1 MSYFR
6 NFPVSFYRFGD
17 NEDPVLFQNITAYV
31 DLIDQ
36 IVDDATAYEKYT
48 IIDGERPDT
57 LSFKLYGSVDY
68 YWTFY
73 LINEKIRQQGWPLS
87 STEVY
92 AKAKEFY
99 PNTVV
104 MTDES
109 MHGEFYI
116 GDIAATLPFDNPT
129 FKGEI
134 LEKRYDLGQLVL
146 KPIRGVRS
154 ITVVNAGSGYTL
166 PPTVTISGDG
176 IGASA
181 QAILDSDTVGSIAIV
196 SEGNDYT
203 FVPTVTIGNPNNDRG
218 DRATA
223 TAVLSNVGV
232 SRGDVLYSQ
241 KGQPDVN
248 LWDFELARELTALQV
263 KDQWNSVH
271 HYYDSN
277 NEYVTIPLSS
287 TAGKG
292 VDFNQVTS
300 GAFTETEVTFTQRL
314 LDENEELSRIKV
326 LKAGI
331 VEQVSAEFNRLL
343 RS

>member
-6 NFPVSFYRFGD
+6 NFPTVFYNFGN
-17 NEDPVLFQNITAYV
+17 NEDPVLYQNITAYV

-57 LSFKLYGSVDY
+57 LSFKLYGSIDY

-73 LINEKIRQQGWPLS
+73 LINEKIRRQGWPLT

-109 MHGEFYI
+109 MDGEFFV
-116 GDIAATLPFDNPT
+116 GDLAATLPLDNPP

-134 LEKRYDLGQLVL
+134 LEKRYDMGQIVL

-154 ITVVNAGSGYTL
+154 ITVNRGGKGYTKA
-166 PPTVTISGDG
+166 PTVTITGDG
-176 IGASA
+176 IGATA
-181 QAILDSDTVGSIAIV
+181 QAILDSSNVQTIAIIT
-196 SEGNDYT
+196 EGNDYT
-203 FVPTVTIGNPNNDRG
+203 YPPTVTVSAPDSDRG
-218 DRATA
+218 DPCTA

-241 KGQPDVN
+241 KGEPDPN
-248 LWDFELARELTALQV
+248 LWDFEIARELTALQV
-263 KDQWNSVH
+263 LDQYNSVH

-277 NEYVTIPLSS
+277 GDYVYPPIHVAQGL
-287 TAGKG
+287 GI
-292 VDFNQVTS
+292 DFNQVLNGS
-300 GAFTETEVTFTQRL
+300 FGETPVTYTQRL
-314 LDENEELSRIKV
+314 LQENEELSRIKI

-331 VEQVSAEFNRLL
+331 VEQVAAEFNRLL
-343 RS
+343 KS